1 MDIYVVYS
9 WEPEGSP
16 AFMESAHTTKENAE
30 LARLMYIAKEKQ
42 RCMEE
47 YGSYIEERCQSYQ
60 VRKEPLITSDE
71 ELLQFFEMWYHY
83 DGDVHGE

>member
-30 LARLMYIAKEKQ
+30 LARLMYIAKEKEQ
-42 RCMEE
+42 CVGE
-47 YGSYIEERCQSYQ
+47 YGSYIEEHCKSYQ
-60 VRKEPLITSDE
+60 VRKERLITSDE
-71 ELLQFFEMWYHY
+71 ELLQLFKMRYHY
-83 DGDVHGE
+83 DGDVNGE